1 MTTTDPRSARTSRG
15 TPGGRTPPA
24 GAGASRPWPAPAAAS
39 SACLLP
45 TAGAAPGRQ
54 RRPRRRRPS
63 TARRRGA
70 AAPWRSHH
78 LCMHGSVH
86 TIQEGKRRKA
96 PVRSREQDARR
107 ERNQQMLHGRPLYSH
122 LWPSRADALL
132 PNGGNRKHTGM
143 GGSETDSPGRGPGSG
158 TALATRAAA
167 SQSTGQLARD
177 RCCLSPLARSA
188 RNAGTAYFIS
198 DTITI

>member
-1 MTTTDPRSARTSRG
+1 M
-15 TPGGRTPPA
+15 A
-24 GAGASRPWPAPAAAS
+24 GAGSCFFRLSPPHSRRRARAAAAAAKAPAVDSAATWSS
-39 SACLLP
+39 SALAKP
-45 TAGAAPGRQ
+45 P
-54 RRPRRRRPS
+54 
-63 TARRRGA
+63 
-70 AAPWRSHH
+70 
-78 LCMHGSVH
+78 SVH
-86 TIQEGKRRKA
+86 AWIRPYHTRGQKKKG
-96 PVRSREQDARR
+96 ARQKQR
-107 ERNQQMLHGRPLYSH
+107 TRCSTGSNQQMLHGRPLYSH

-167 SQSTGQLARD
+167 SQTGQLARD

>member
-1 MTTTDPRSARTSRG
+1 MRELLEVLQAAGLRQLEPGHLGHGRRRQLLLPPVSSPQPAPRQGGS
-15 TPGGRTPPA
+15 GGRE
-24 GAGASRPWPAPAAAS
+24 GAGR
-39 SACLLP
+39 
-45 TAGAAPGRQ
+45 RQ
-54 RRPRRRRPS
+54 RGDVEQQRLGEATICACMDPS
-63 TARRRGA
+63 
-70 AAPWRSHH
+70 
-78 LCMHGSVH
+78 
-86 TIQEGKRRKA
+86 IQEGKRRKA

-158 TALATRAAA
+158 TTLATRAAA
-167 SQSTGQLARD
+167 SQTGQLARD

>member
-1 MTTTDPRSARTSRG
+1 M
-15 TPGGRTPPA
+15 A
-24 GAGASRPWPAPAAAS
+24 GAGSCFFRLSPPHSRRRARAAAAAAKAPAVDSAATWSS
-39 SACLLP
+39 SALAKP
-45 TAGAAPGRQ
+45 PSVHAWI
-54 RRPRRRRPS
+54 RPYKRAKEERRPS
-63 TARRRGA
+63 EAENKMLDG
-70 AAPWRSHH
+70 
-78 LCMHGSVH
+78 
-86 TIQEGKRRKA
+86 
-96 PVRSREQDARR
+96 
-107 ERNQQMLHGRPLYSH
+107 NQQMLHGRPLYSH

-167 SQSTGQLARD
+167 SQTGQLARD